1 MSKAA
6 LIVMTH
12 GVEDME
18 AVAPIDVLTRCGVEV
33 IIAALEDGPVKAA
46 NGNTLIPHTTVGSVA
61 DNLYDAII
69 IPGGAKNAHDLAAS
83 EQVVALVRKHHEQ
96 GKIVASIC
104 ASPGTVLAEAAGI
117 MDGRRATGDPGFAN
131 KLAMMGAVVSDA
143 DVVVDGK
150 IITGRGPGA
159 ALAFGLAVAETL
171 VGAKAPNELAERWR
185 IDR

>member
-1 MSKAA
+1 MNA

-12 GVEDME
+12 GVEDVE

-33 IIAALEDGPVKAA
+33 TIAALEDGPVKAA
-46 NGNTLIPHTTVGSVA
+46 NGTTLVPHTSVSKVT
-61 DNLYDAII
+61 DNIYDAII
-69 IPGGAKNAHDLAAS
+69 IPGGAKNAHDLAAH
-83 EQVVALVRKHHEQ
+83 EQVVALVREHHEQ

-131 KLAMMGAVVSDA
+131 KLAMVGAIVTDA
-143 DVVVDGK
+143 DVTVDGK

-159 ALAFGLAVAETL
+159 AMAFALTVAEAL
-171 VGAKAPNELAERWR
+171 VGGKVPGELAERWR